1 MYLVLIAW
9 IYVAFMMAIAEATSP
24 VGSLLG
30 AAITFML
37 YGVLPMSV
45 VGYIMG
51 SPARRRA
58 IKAKEAAEREQA
70 RAATGI
76 QNVEG
81 DTLHAVKLLPLATTL
96 MNPSN
101 GSKQLKLK
109 MRAWMISKIVEN
121 SLPWIPNLRQR

>member
-30 AAITFML
+30 AAITFVL

-58 IKAKEAAEREQA
+58 IKAKEAAERAQA
-70 RAATGI
+70 LAANGI
-76 QNVEG
+76 QNV
-81 DTLHAVKLLPLATTL
+81 DDDASVA
-96 MNPSN
+96 
-101 GSKQLKLK
+101 
-109 MRAWMISKIVEN
+109 
-121 SLPWIPNLRQR
+121 PNTHGEASGHTVAPERKEP

>member
-24 VGSLLG
+24 VGTLLG
-30 AAITFML
+30 AAVTFVL

-58 IKAKEAAEREQA
+58 IKAQEAAEREQA
-70 RAATGI
+70 LATNGI
-76 QNVEG
+76 QNDDKDAASV
-81 DTLHAVKLLPLATTL
+81 A
-96 MNPSN
+96 
-101 GSKQLKLK
+101 
-109 MRAWMISKIVEN
+109 
-121 SLPWIPNLRQR
+121 PNTHGEASSHTITPERKEP

>member
-30 AAITFML
+30 AAITFLL

-51 SPARRRA
+51 TPARRRA

-70 RAATGI
+70 LAANGI
-76 QNVEG
+76 QNAG
-81 DTLHAVKLLPLATTL
+81 DDGASVA
-96 MNPSN
+96 
-101 GSKQLKLK
+101 
-109 MRAWMISKIVEN
+109 
-121 SLPWIPNLRQR
+121 PNTHGETASHTIASVRKEP

>member
-30 AAITFML
+30 AAFTFLL

-51 SPARRRA
+51 TPARRRA
-58 IKAKEAAEREQA
+58 IKAKEAREREQA
-70 RAATGI
+70 LAANGI
-76 QNVEG
+76 QNTGGG
-81 DTLHAVKLLPLATTL
+81 DASVA
-96 MNPSN
+96 
-101 GSKQLKLK
+101 
-109 MRAWMISKIVEN
+109 
-121 SLPWIPNLRQR
+121 PNAHGKASGHTVAPERKEP

>member
-30 AAITFML
+30 AAFTFLL

-70 RAATGI
+70 STASGV
-76 QNVEG
+76 QNVTG
-81 DTLHAVKLLPLATTL
+81 DTVSITSIASVAPDAHREASGHAITPVREEP
-96 MNPSN
+96 
-101 GSKQLKLK
+101 
-109 MRAWMISKIVEN
+109 
-121 SLPWIPNLRQR
+121 

>member
-30 AAITFML
+30 AVITFL
-37 YGVLPMSV
+37 LFGVLPMSV

-58 IKAKEAAEREQA
+58 IKAKQAAEREEMG
-70 RAATGI
+70 AANGI
-76 QNVEG
+76 QNTAANVASVTPNAHSEAPG
-81 DTLHAVKLLPLATTL
+81 
-96 MNPSN
+96 NPIAPVR
-101 GSKQLKLK
+101 K
-109 MRAWMISKIVEN
+109 E
-121 SLPWIPNLRQR
+121 P

>member
-30 AAITFML
+30 AAFTFVL
-37 YGVLPMSV
+37 YGLLPMSV

-51 SPARRRA
+51 TPARRRA

-70 RAATGI
+70 IAS
-76 QNVEG
+76 QNVQTIC
-81 DTLHAVKLLPLATTL
+81 DTAESVTPDAHGKAASHAIAPERKEP
-96 MNPSN
+96 
-101 GSKQLKLK
+101 
-109 MRAWMISKIVEN
+109 
-121 SLPWIPNLRQR
+121 

>member
-30 AAITFML
+30 AAFTFLL

-51 SPARRRA
+51 APARRRA
-58 IKAKEAAEREQA
+58 RKAKEAASVA
-70 RAATGI
+70 P
-76 QNVEG
+76 
-81 DTLHAVKLLPLATTL
+81 DTNSETPRHTITTVRKE
-96 MNPSN
+96 P
-101 GSKQLKLK
+101 
-109 MRAWMISKIVEN
+109 
-121 SLPWIPNLRQR
+121 

>member
-30 AAITFML
+30 AAFTFLL

-51 SPARRRA
+51 TPARRRV
-58 IKAKEAAEREQA
+58 IKAKEAAERE
-70 RAATGI
+70 ATRVANEQPNTGD
-76 QNVEG
+76 NVNSVTPNAHSEASG
-81 DTLHAVKLLPLATTL
+81 DAVAPVRKEP
-96 MNPSN
+96 
-101 GSKQLKLK
+101 
-109 MRAWMISKIVEN
+109 
-121 SLPWIPNLRQR
+121 

>member
-30 AAITFML
+30 AAFTFLL

-51 SPARRRA
+51 TPARRRA

-70 RAATGI
+70 LAANGI
-76 QNVEG
+76 QNAGEDAASTIQTALPRSSNSLVMVAPQMPAPITTISWCWGFVTEG
-81 DTLHAVKLLPLATTL
+81 D
-96 MNPSN
+96 
-101 GSKQLKLK
+101 
-109 MRAWMISKIVEN
+109 
-121 SLPWIPNLRQR
+121 

>member
-30 AAITFML
+30 AAITFVL

-51 SPARRRA
+51 TPARRRA
-58 IKAKEAAEREQA
+58 IKTKEAAEREQA
-70 RAATGI
+70 RAANGI
-76 QNVEG
+76 QKDG
-81 DTLHAVKLLPLATTL
+81 SDTASVA
-96 MNPSN
+96 
-101 GSKQLKLK
+101 
-109 MRAWMISKIVEN
+109 
-121 SLPWIPNLRQR
+121 PNTHGEASGHTIAPERKEP

>member
-58 IKAKEAAEREQA
+58 IKAKEAAEREA
-70 RAATGI
+70 
-76 QNVEG
+76 N
-81 DTLHAVKLLPLATTL
+81 LATSVDSFT
-96 MNPSN
+96 
-101 GSKQLKLK
+101 
-109 MRAWMISKIVEN
+109 
-121 SLPWIPNLRQR
+121 PNAHSEASGDPVAPVRKEP